1 MGEYADMFLDGLLDE
16 ETGELIDG
24 DAPGYPR
31 SPHRERRQAN
41 RRNARKAK
49 QAKPFLC
56 RTCGKRLKSQQSLD
70 DHCRDKHGIN
80 SEQGESDGWR

>member
-31 SPHRERRQAN
+31 SPTRDARESRD
-41 RRNARKAK
+41 KIK
-49 QAKPFLC
+49 CP
-56 RTCGKRLKSQQSLD
+56 TCGKVVKKVGLSQHQK
-70 DHCRDKHGIN
+70 DKHGV
-80 SEQGESDGWR
+80 RK